1 MSEIEPIDVKNNIN
15 SLYSNAT
22 ISEVHWSVNLSIYGC
37 IGFTECLIAVLIFSQ
52 LCLPESRLEQFY
64 LILIGILSLFA
75 QMTFVIA
82 CKFEN
87 AATVCLLRNAFNVI
101 FAFIFQIAV
110 FQVKS
115 IHYF

>member
-1 MSEIEPIDVKNNIN
+1 M
-15 SLYSNAT
+15 
-22 ISEVHWSVNLSIYGC
+22 
-37 IGFTECLIAVLIFSQ
+37 LIFSP
-52 LCLPESRLEQFY
+52 LCLPESGLERFY

-75 QMTFVIA
+75 QMTFVVA

-110 FQVKS
+110 FQVFNKLLTGWPKS
-115 IHYF
+115 CIEYLSFKAEISFF

>member
-1 MSEIEPIDVKNNIN
+1 M
-15 SLYSNAT
+15 
-22 ISEVHWSVNLSIYGC
+22 
-37 IGFTECLIAVLIFSQ
+37 LIFSP
-52 LCLPESRLEQFY
+52 LCLPESGLERFY

-75 QMTFVIA
+75 QMTFVVA

-110 FQVKS
+110 LRRSLLIVWVLQFHLKCHWPLLLAGLDRLPTIVS
-115 IHYF
+115 LLGIRVSDNVTTTIRL